1 MFPLNVVLVPVIFTL
16 PLLMTTLL
24 VLAMNALDD
33 PLPTLSVPF
42 MVMLVLDTTI
52 TFAVPVT
59 PNSILPFATGMSIL
73 LVPFAIPS
81 VVLFAKDRLPDP
93 SVIST

>member
-1 MFPLNVVLVPVIFTL
+1 
-16 PLLMTTLL
+16 MTTLL
-24 VLAMNALDD
+24 VLAMNALAV
-33 PLPTLSVPF
+33 PLPTLNVPF
-42 MVMLVLDTTI
+42 IVMLVLDTTI

-59 PNSILPFATGMSIL
+59 PNSILPFATGIETL

-81 VVLFAKDRLPDP
+81 VELFAKDRLPDP